1 MFKKSL
7 IITGFFLMTSI
18 SYAQVDVKNVVKEM
32 QECKCNDIVMIT
44 GKIEK
49 KYTGSW
55 LEGIEEKDGMIQFSK
70 GNIMH
75 KWNPDQI
82 LFIENGGHFIRVYLN

>member
-7 IITGFFLMTSI
+7 FIAGFFLMTSVAY
-18 SYAQVDVKNVVKEM
+18 SQVDVNNVVKEM
-32 QECKCNDIVMIT
+32 QECKCGEIIMIAGT
-44 GKIEK
+44 IEK

-55 LEGIEEKDGMIQFSK
+55 LEGIEVKDGMIQFSK

-75 KWNPDQI
+75 KWNAGNI
-82 LFIENGGHFIRVYLN
+82 KFIENGGHFIRVYLN